1 MADRYDEVLPPPT
14 YETGGSMMTS
24 LAPMMPAN
32 ATTTLTPDSL
42 DVMLESHMASLNN
55 AMPIPTHTAIT
66 QFPPMGGPPSYSGMN
81 NQLSDADHDKEAL
94 YGHPLFP
101 LLALV
106 FEKCE
111 LATCARKVAGD
122 PICSSDSFNE
132 DLEMF
137 GKQLRER
144 NCASIFT
151 NNQELDNLMIQAIQ
165 NFRFHLL
172 ELEKV
177 HELCDNF
184 CERYITCL
192 KGKMP
197 NDLNVDSQE
206 DDDDASSKL
215 SNSNFNPTDD
225 ESGSDQ
231 RPSSAGSNQFLDLE
245 DAASVRSSETP
256 VSNPPPSEPVVKK
269 EKESK
274 PTTKGKGVK
283 REREDS
289 EENTRGS
296 EESAQDSSE
305 SKPAGKGAKRQK
317 KRGIFSKTA
326 TNILRAWLF
335 QHLQHPYPSEEQ
347 KKQLGAETGLTILQ
361 VNNWFINARRRIVQP
376 MIDQTNRN
384 GPGSHSHQGFY
395 AESTSPIDNHHV
407 PAPGG
412 HHRLPGQLPGSL
424 TTGTMGNG
432 LSNQYGGLHSNVSHI
447 PGSFTNSLSGSDPY
461 DQMKPA
467 YPTPTYMDN
476 SVTRYNMISSMG
488 MPCYSGG
495 DMYAPPG
502 LSAGLSAPS
511 YYNIPPTEL

>member
-1 MADRYDEVLPPPT
+1 MADRYDDVLPPPT
-14 YETGGSMMTS
+14 YESGGTLMTS
-24 LAPMMPAN
+24 LAPIVPAHTGPTSI
-32 ATTTLTPDSL
+32 AADSL
-42 DVMLESHMASLNN
+42 DAMLDSHLASLSN
-55 AMPIPTHTAIT
+55 AGPMSTHTSMSYYT
-66 QFPPMGGPPSYSGMN
+66 PMGGTPTFSGMN
-81 NQLSDADHDKEAL
+81 NPLSETDHDKEAL

-101 LLALV
+101 LLALI

-137 GKQLRER
+137 GKQLRDR
-144 NCASIFT
+144 NCGSIFT

-231 RPSSAGSNQFLDLE
+231 RPSSTGSNQFLDLE
-245 DAASVRSSETP
+245 DAASVRSTETP
-256 VSNPPPSEPVVKK
+256 VSNPAPIEPPVKK
-269 EKESK
+269 E
-274 PTTKGKGVK
+274 TKAPAKSKGVK
-283 REREDS
+283 RERDDS
-289 EENTRGS
+289 EENSRGS
-296 EESAQDSSE
+296 EESAQDSTE
-305 SKPAGKGAKRQK
+305 GKPAGKGAKRQK

-384 GPGSHSHQGFY
+384 GPGSHGHPGFY
-395 AESTSPIDNHHV
+395 ADSTSPIDTHHV
-407 PAPGG
+407 APPVS

-424 TTGTMGNG
+424 TTGSMGNG
-432 LSNQYGGLHSNVSHI
+432 ISNQYGGLHSNVSHI
-447 PGSFTNSLSGSDPY
+447 PGGFSNSLSVTDPY
-461 DQMKPA
+461 EQMKPA

-476 SVTRYNMISSMG
+476 TVTRYNMISNMG
-488 MPCYSGG
+488 MPCYTGG
-495 DMYAPPG
+495 EMYAPPG
-502 LSAGLSAPS
+502 LSAPA
-511 YYNIPPTEL
+511 YYNNIPPTEL

>member
-14 YETGGSMMTS
+14 YESGGTMMTS
-24 LAPMMPAN
+24 LTPMMSTTN
-32 ATTTLTPDSL
+32 AGGSVMTSDCL
-42 DVMLESHMASLNN
+42 DAMLDNHLASLSN
-55 AMPIPTHTAIT
+55 AGPLPTHTSIPQYT
-66 QFPPMGGPPSYSGMN
+66 PMNGAPIFSGMN
-81 NQLSDADHDKEAL
+81 NPLSGTDHDKEAL

-101 LLALV
+101 LLALI

-137 GKQLRER
+137 GKQLRDR
-144 NCASIFT
+144 NCATIFT

-231 RPSSAGSNQFLDLE
+231 RPSSAGSNQFVDLE
-245 DAASVRSSETP
+245 DTASVRSTETP
-256 VSNPPPSEPVVKK
+256 VTTAAPTEPQPIKK
-269 EKESK
+269 ETK
-274 PTTKGKGVK
+274 PVTKGRGVK
-283 REREDS
+283 RERDDS
-289 EENTRGS
+289 EDNSRGS
-296 EESAQDSSE
+296 EESAQDSTE
-305 SKPAGKGAKRQK
+305 STKTGKGGKRQK

-376 MIDQTNRN
+376 MIDQSNRN
-384 GPGSHSHQGFY
+384 GPASHGHPGFY
-395 AESTSPIDNHHV
+395 ADTTSSIDTHHLV
-407 PAPGG
+407 APGN
-412 HHRLPGQLPGSL
+412 HHRLPSQLPGSL

-432 LSNQYGGLHSNVSHI
+432 ISNQYGGLHSNVSHI
-447 PGSFTNSLSGSDPY
+447 PGGFSNSLSVSDPY
-461 DQMKPA
+461 EQMKPA

-488 MPCYSGG
+488 MPCYTGG
-495 DMYAPPG
+495 EMYAPPG
-502 LSAGLSAPS
+502 ISAQS
-511 YYNIPPTEL
+511 YYNNIPPTEL